1 MWIETGKGQ
10 PVAPLLAFAILVVC
24 GLFLICCVSSAEGR
38 RMRQDIDT
46 LNARFEEVSASLNE
60 DAETLSELI
69 TTAETEIAELGTALE
84 DARLLLQRNSA
95 DLGLELTEFGE
106 EIDVLRGDIEQADFR
121 LDQIQQQLNLF
132 MEYVDTRLD

>member
-1 MWIETGKGQ
+1 
-10 PVAPLLAFAILVVC
+10 
-24 GLFLICCVSSAEGR
+24 
-38 RMRQDIDT
+38 MRQDIDT